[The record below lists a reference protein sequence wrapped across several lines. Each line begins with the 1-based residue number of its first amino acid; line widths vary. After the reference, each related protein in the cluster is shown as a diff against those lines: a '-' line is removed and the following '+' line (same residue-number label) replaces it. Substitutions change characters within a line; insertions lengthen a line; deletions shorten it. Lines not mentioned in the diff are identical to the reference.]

1 MITLPVIICFSIT
14 LLKRMNDVKIYQRYG
29 CFLTLLLVALTTA
42 CAPVKTLDVW
52 QDEAYTGPLQKV
64 MVIVVTQQE
73 NIRNQFE
80 NIFSEQLA
88 KRGIIPFPSNK
99 VLSQPIAE
107 LDRETVLAKIRE
119 LGVSS
124 VLVARSIDKKE
135 IVNHQYGGV
144 YYGGVAIYDNGW
156 HTYAHVHG
164 HLSGIGKTHDV
175 GVDNNNFYP
184 ISFTELKEK
193 MKEKP
198 NNINYIRPED
208 RRK

>member
-1 MITLPVIICFSIT
+1 M
-14 LLKRMNDVKIYQRYG
+14 KIYQRYS
-29 CFLTLLLVALTTA
+29 CFLSLLLVALTTA

-99 VLSQPIAE
+99 VLSQPVTE
-107 LDRETVLAKIRE
+107 LDRETVMEKIKE
-119 LGVSS
+119 LGVRT

-135 IVNHQYGGV
+135 VVNHQYGGV

-156 HTYAHVHG
+156 HTYAHGSFYSKEYDTEYFVIATKLFEVG
-164 HLSGIGKTHDV
+164 NKKPVWTDLSEVKVEGSRQGAVNEFIPVLIKQLE
-175 GVDNNNFYP
+175 N
-184 ISFTELKEK
+184 SQLL
-193 MKEKP
+193 
-198 NNINYIRPED
+198 
-208 RRK
+208 